1 MSSASTDALL
11 PALAALLN
19 KAQKSTSDSRHST
32 SVRFA
37 GIPGKKCG
45 LRAVKHSCFHDE
57 RVVSLCS
64 LQELKDLFASQPE
77 LYTCEQGL
85 QCKIKRL
92 IALAPARK
100 DAGIDRVHAVVGQ
113 LLLPGLTAPEEDR
126 APEPAAAAATA
137 CLLAILPLCASTEKN
152 VRLQMCRLVLAT
164 LSAFAEAPDAAET
177 DLLDAA
183 WSAFRTAL
191 LPRLKDKQASV
202 RAAAATA
209 LKLLQSDD
217 APAPGA
223 RGGAGASSSE
233 DDEDAAFKGRTPPS
247 RDEATLELL
256 ELASGDSS
264 KDVRLAAVSS
274 FQLSSLTLSALVRAA
289 RDVAP
294 EVRCGALRR
303 LTAEVDSSHL
313 PRNVRAALAGAS
325 LRDRVPAV
333 RACAREMVLGGWL
346 RRVGCDPVKLLA
358 LLDCAPTA
366 QDADNQGAHERQ
378 QGAVAAVCA
387 TLLDAVEDYSSG
399 AVLSR
404 SERDTLEHALET
416 HAINLKVAAR
426 RHTHGDTHPCASLG
440 HLFTNSNLMK
450 QKCMRLASN

>member
-32 SVRFA
+32 SVRIT

-45 LRAVKHSCFHDE
+45 LRAVKHIPTFMTSC
-57 RVVSLCS
+57 VSPYS

-85 QCKIKRL
+85 QSKIKRL

-137 CLLAILPLCASTEKN
+137 CLLSMLPLCASTEKN

-183 WSAFRTAL
+183 WSAFRAAL

-217 APAPGA
+217 APAPGS
-223 RGGAGASSSE
+223 RGGDGDGASSSE
-233 DDEDAAFKGRTPPS
+233 DDEDAAFKGGMPPS
-247 RDEATLELL
+247 RDKATLELL
-256 ELASGDSS
+256 QLASGDSS
-264 KDVRLAAVSS
+264 KEVRLAAVSS
-274 FQLSSLTLSALVRAA
+274 FQLSSLTLSALVSAA

-303 LTAEVDSSHL
+303 LAAEVDSSHL

-366 QDADNQGAHERQ
+366 QDADNQGAHERH

-387 TLLDAVEDYSSG
+387 TLLDAAEDYSAG

-404 SERDTLEHALET
+404 SERETLEHALET
-416 HAINLKVAAR
+416 HAINLKVAAHY
-426 RHTHGDTHPCASLG
+426 HTHGDTHIYV
-440 HLFTNSNLMK
+440 
-450 QKCMRLASN
+450 LALHWVICLRNILS